1 MKLKKC
7 KKCLNI
13 SMKIVV
19 TSHKFPNG
27 LEVLNTS
34 MHVVLKTPKVE
45 GEKQS
50 RWLIIGEAR
59 KINCWI
65 GNYSGEV
72 ISKMFL

>member
-50 RWLIIGEAR
+50 R
-59 KINCWI
+59 
-65 GNYSGEV
+65 
-72 ISKMFL
+72 